1 MLALDVRHLHRG
13 GQLTPGQSWLITLQQ
28 NVSIQMRTEGD
39 RVILNY
45 RNRSNDGEWRPIIY
59 PVYLEWTGCRLGGRR
74 AWFLCPTPGCGRRVA
89 ILFGGAVFACRHC
102 HKLAYE
108 SQRASPSDR
117 AMRRADRI
125 RRRLGWDAGIANL
138 SGGKPKGMH
147 WRTFARLDAELFG
160 CMRVSLAA
168 TMHLLDQMKRRGW
181 PVGEL
186 NSEEYKFDED
196 ETAAI
201 ERAAVSGQSSTC
213 FPTTNLAYRNSAWGV
228 RPSSVRPL
236 RSVRL
241 TVPYDQCSA
250 LTGQSTIQRLT

>member
-1 MLALDVRHLHRG
+1 MGGFGSGRAYQGGKRTTNGMLALDVRQLHRG
-13 GQLTPGQSWLITLQQ
+13 GQLTPGQSFPKTWQQ
-28 NVSIQMRTEGD
+28 NGEELASIQMRTEVD
-39 RVILNY
+39 RVILDY
-45 RNRSNDGEWRPIIY
+45 RIRTNDGERPMNY
-59 PVYLEWTGCRLGGRR
+59 PVHLEWTGCHLGGRR

-125 RRRLGWDAGIANL
+125 RRRLGWDAGIANP

-160 CMRVSLAA
+160 CMRICLAA
-168 TMHLLDQMKRRGW
+168 TMHLLDQLKRRGW

-186 NSEEYKFDED
+186 SSEEYKFDED

-201 ERAAVSGQSSTC
+201 ERAAVSG
-213 FPTTNLAYRNSAWGV
+213 
-228 RPSSVRPL
+228 
-236 RSVRL
+236 
-241 TVPYDQCSA
+241 
-250 LTGQSTIQRLT
+250 